1 MIFKTLQMENIRS
14 YEKEKID
21 FPSGTSLFEG
31 DVGSGKSTILMAMEF
46 ALFGLGNQRGDALLR
61 KGSKKGS
68 VFLSFNVEEKEY
80 QIKRT
85 LVRGNNDS
93 VRQDKAFLSA
103 DGRKVQLSPS
113 EIKERIL
120 DILNFKEP
128 PNPRAQSVIYRYAV
142 YTPQEEMKFILA
154 QKPDTR
160 LETLRKAFGI
170 EDYKTAADNAKL
182 ISNGIKDKINYLS
195 GQVSDLEQKKASL
208 IELNR
213 KLTDNNRVLALSTE
227 KRAEL
232 ESALSKYREKL
243 VNLKEI
249 EFRLRQVENEIP
261 HLEKQIKDRDDLI
274 TRYQDEIQETEIE
287 NQEKF
292 RLEMDELEKIE
303 KPTSISPEEL
313 KEKIKLI
320 KEAVQNRKELFT
332 TLKLLKENKAVIKE
346 KLEDWK
352 DKTRDDFIKEN
363 QELTQKLRE
372 SRDLLSQHQKEVN
385 LILKKIYKLEG
396 QLDDINN
403 KLENL
408 DELGEICPICGS
420 PLDDA
425 HKKDLKEERER
436 ESRKLNSEIK
446 VLNEVKKKGE
456 EQIEDDNTLIEQIRN
471 ELSNYKSIIDKFD
484 ELDGVNSRINR
495 VEGNIS
501 NIDDML
507 SLNIQEDNDFGNF
520 DQYIQHLEDLQEK
533 LNKYFEAQKS
543 LESIRY
549 QYNKNIEKIERKKS
563 EIETLTDKIKQ
574 LDVNLTKSKEII
586 KQLPEIDRKLVE
598 VQSLHDST
606 DEEYRG
612 VNDKVVET
620 QTLVKRLTE
629 DVHQLD
635 KEIKE
640 KETLHNRLEV
650 LKNYH
655 SWLTDYLIPT
665 LSVIEKHVMQNI
677 HLDFD
682 ENFKNWFNLLIDDPS
697 KTGKIDEEFTPIIEQ
712 DGFQQEINYLSGGEK
727 TSVALAY
734 RLALNNI
741 VQKVSTGMKSN
752 LLIMDE
758 PTDGFSKEQLFK
770 IRDILNELN
779 YPQIIIVSH
788 ERELES
794 FADNIFQIEKI
805 DGVSEVSKVN

>member
-21 FPSGTSLFEG
+21 FPSGISLFEG

-85 LVRGNNDS
+85 LVRGNSNS
-93 VRQDKAFLSA
+93 VRQDKALLSA
-103 DGRKVQLSPS
+103 DGRKVQLSSS

-208 IELNR
+208 IELNK

-303 KPTSISPEEL
+303 KPTTISPEEL

-320 KEAVQNRKELFT
+320 KEAVQNRKELIA
-332 TLKLLKENKAVIKE
+332 TLKLLKENKAAIKE
-346 KLEDWK
+346 KLKDWK
-352 DKTRDDFIKEN
+352 DKNRDDFIKEN
-363 QELTQKLRE
+363 QALTQKLRE

-396 QLDDINN
+396 QLDDINI

-456 EQIEDDNTLIEQIRN
+456 EQIEDDNALIEQIRN

-484 ELDGVNSRINR
+484 ELDDVNSKINR

-549 QYNKNIEKIERKKS
+549 QYNKNIEKIERNKL
-563 EIETLTDKIKQ
+563 EIEILTDEIKQ

-620 QTLVKRLTE
+620 QTLVKRLIE

-640 KETLHNRLEV
+640 KETLHNQLEV

>member
-85 LVRGNNDS
+85 LVRGNSDS

-533 LNKYFEAQKS
+533 LNKYFGAQKS